1 MKMMCSLI
9 ASMASELDTP
19 APPNSCHLAIEDLN
33 HHMDHNAQID
43 MMLDF
48 SKTFD
53 TVQHCCLLKKLKF
66 YHIESNIICWIE
78 KWLKAP

>member
-43 MMLDF
+43 MMLLDF
-48 SKTFD
+48 SKAFD
-53 TVQHCCLLKKLKF
+53 TVPHCRLLKD
-66 YHIESNIICWIE
+66 
-78 KWLKAP
+78 